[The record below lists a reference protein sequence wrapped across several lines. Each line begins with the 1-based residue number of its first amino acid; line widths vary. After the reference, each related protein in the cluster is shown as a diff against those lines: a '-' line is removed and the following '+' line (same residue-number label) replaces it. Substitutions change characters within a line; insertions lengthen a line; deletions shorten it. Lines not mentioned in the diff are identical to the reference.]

1 MAQYLNPPDEPPL
14 TDLVSDVSSKVQE
27 LVRKELELAKLETK
41 EQMSRG
47 AKAGGLLVAG
57 GVVGFVALLLLAM
70 AAAWGLAEVMPAGF
84 AYLIVGV
91 LFVAVAGACA
101 QAGRKKLAEFKP
113 VPEKTMQTVKQDVQT
128 AKSSL
133 QRGASW

>member
-14 TDLVSDVSSKVQE
+14 SDLVSDVSAKVQD
-27 LVRKELELAKLETK
+27 LVRKELALAKVETK

-47 AKAGGLLVAG
+47 AKAGALLVAG
-57 GVVGFVALLLLAM
+57 GVLGFVALLLLAM

-84 AYLIVGV
+84 AYLIVGLV
-91 LFVAVAGACA
+91 FVAVAGGCA

-113 VPEKTMQTVKQDVQT
+113 VPETAIQTVKQDVQT

>member
-14 TDLVSDVSSKVQE
+14 SDLVSDVSSKVQE
-27 LVRKELELAKLETK
+27 LVRNELELAKIETK

-47 AKAGGLLVAG
+47 AKAAGLLVAG
-57 GVVGFVALLLLAM
+57 GVVGFIALILLAM
-70 AAAWGLAEVMPAGF
+70 AAAWGLAEIMPAGV
-84 AYLIVGV
+84 AYLIVAV
-91 LFVAVAGACA
+91 LFAAVAGGCA
-101 QAGRKKLAEFKP
+101 QAGRKKLAQFKP
-113 VPEKTMQTVKQDVQT
+113 VPETTLQTVKQDVQT